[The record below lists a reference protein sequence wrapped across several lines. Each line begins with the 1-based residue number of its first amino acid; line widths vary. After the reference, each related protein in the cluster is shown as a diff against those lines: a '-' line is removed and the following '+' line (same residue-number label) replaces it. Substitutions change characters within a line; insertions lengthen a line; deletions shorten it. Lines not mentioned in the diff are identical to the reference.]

1 MKIDPAEYVVL
12 RREDI
17 TSVTQDWLE
26 EHRLPMMTIPEFQKD
41 MVMNTFRWFP
51 DTVKNGQ
58 IDLHMLIY
66 GICGEAGEVAEEMK
80 KFLRGSRTEQ
90 QLTERLAIES
100 VDCFHYIV
108 LLWYVLGIDPG
119 EVYQRITRDNEKRF
133 GPQAS

>member
-1 MKIDPAEYVVL
+1 
-12 RREDI
+12 
-17 TSVTQDWLE
+17 
-26 EHRLPMMTIPEFQKD
+26 